1 MRCRLALRFLVL
13 SSMSVSPGFVPT
25 VLRKAVVRALLALAV
40 LVTPVA
46 KAQLSLPP
54 DYAWR
59 QLSPS
64 GEPTSSVT
72 FQWRIDPR
80 GEWVVFIGD
89 VESAGAEAV
98 YSLRRNGAELHRLSP
113 YAPTGTILRLEL
125 SPDGRRVVYSG
136 ALETNGRVEVWSAP
150 LAGTPAAA
158 VKLNLPVI
166 GEGVTSFSVGDSGDR
181 IAYAAETVSGWG
193 FWTVPVAG
201 PAAAGVNVAPP
212 LAAGEIPY
220 FGFVLGDP
228 SRALLFVYD
237 TVAPA
242 LNLWSAP
249 AAGPAAAGLY
259 LLSSNPEGCT
269 AFPAAVS
276 SVTRRIAYTFTC
288 DSPVG
293 DRTNQ
298 LWSMPFEGPE
308 GAEVS
313 LAGSFVQGGAIGS
326 TSSSADGSRIVF
338 TADKLID
345 EKQELWSVPFTGPA
359 GELVRLNPSLI
370 ASGDVT
376 AFDISPDGARVAY
389 IADATTNETF
399 RPWSVPIAGP
409 STLAEPLV
417 TGATAANAD
426 VTNLDFAP
434 DSATIVF
441 RGDLSQDQRF
451 DLYAAPADGSGGR
464 EQITNDSGIPGP
476 DRSTGLLWR
485 LHPDGRRVVFTVD
498 QDAPSDQRRLYEQ
511 RLQPRYVQ
519 DARLNGEP
527 VAGGRISSFEVFP
540 DSAGTLYYSDELV
553 DGRFHLFTVDSRI
566 FGDGF
571 EEGTT
576 VAWAD
581 AP

>member
-1 MRCRLALRFLVL
+1 MSTPPSPSPTQLRRTAPSTALVLALCFAA
-13 SSMSVSPGFVPT
+13 G
-25 VLRKAVVRALLALAV
+25 AA
-40 LVTPVA
+40 
-46 KAQLSLPP
+46 AQLSLPP
-54 DYAWR
+54 DYVRR
-59 QLSPS
+59 QLSPA
-64 GEPTSSVT
+64 GEAASSVT

-89 VESAGAEAV
+89 VENAGAEAV
-98 YSLRRNGAELHRLSP
+98 YSMRRNGGELHRLSP
-113 YAPTGTILRLEL
+113 YAPAGTIERLEL
-125 SPDGRRVVYSG
+125 SRDGRRAVYSG
-136 ALETNGRVEVWSAP
+136 ALETNGLSEVWSTP

-166 GEGVTSFSVGDSGDR
+166 GDGVSSFSIGDSGDR
-181 IAYAAETVSGWG
+181 IGYVAETASGWG
-193 FWTVPVAG
+193 FWTVSVAG

-212 LAAGEIPY
+212 LAPGELPY
-220 FGFVLGDP
+220 FGFVLGNP

-242 LNLWSAP
+242 LTLWSAP
-249 AAGPAAAGLY
+249 ADGPAAAGLY
-259 LLSSNPEGCT
+259 LLSSNPPGCT
-269 AFPAAVS
+269 PFPAAVS
-276 SVTRRIAYTFTC
+276 SATRRLAYTLTC

-293 DRTNQ
+293 DRINQ
-298 LWSMPFEGPE
+298 LWSVSFDGPE
-308 GAEVS
+308 ADAVS
-313 LAGSFVQGGAIGS
+313 LAGSFVEGGAIVT
-326 TSSSADGSRIVF
+326 TSSSSDGSRIVF
-338 TADKLID
+338 IADKLTD
-345 EKQELWSVPFTGPA
+345 EKDELWSVPFSGPA

-376 AFDISPDGARVAY
+376 SFVISPDGSRVAY

-399 RPWSVPIAGP
+399 RPWTVPIGGP
-409 STLAEPLV
+409 STLADPLV

-426 VTNLDFAP
+426 VTNLSVSP
-434 DSATIVF
+434 DSARIVY
-441 RGDLSQDQRF
+441 RGDLSQDERF
-451 DLYAAPADGSGGR
+451 DLYASPADGSGGR
-464 EQITNDSGIPGP
+464 EQITNDSSIPGP
-476 DRSTGLLWR
+476 DRSTGTLWK

-498 QDAPSDQRRLYEQ
+498 QNAPSDQRRLYEQ

-527 VAGGRISSFEVFP
+527 VAGGRVSSFEVFP

-553 DGRFHLFTVDSRI
+553 DGRLHLFTVDSRI

-576 VAWAD
+576 AAWPD